1 MLTIYQLKAE
11 REFTIHICQLTRHFF
26 TRLDQMRNITDVS
39 YLSFLVVEGK
49 RNRLQSETELI
60 LEYSCSGNCQTR
72 FFTYRVAYYLTPT
85 DSVPAHARFPFHF
98 VVIYNDSQYINWS
111 SNYISSF
118 IYCHM
123 STSCNQSK
131 FKRESL
137 RNSEKNCAYGQQ
149 RFASSIVNM
158 VNKNE
163 MNHHYLLPILTF
175 LPDRE
180 SVESCF
186 VKITHKVCIDIL
198 LLL

>member
-1 MLTIYQLKAE
+1 
-11 REFTIHICQLTRHFF
+11 
-26 TRLDQMRNITDVS
+26 MRNITDVS

-60 LEYSCSGNCQTR
+60 LEYSCCGNCQTR

-85 DSVPAHARFPFHF
+85 DSVPANGGFPFHF
-98 VVIYNDSQYINWS
+98 TVIYNDSQYINWS

-118 IYCHM
+118 IYCDM
-123 STSCNQSK
+123 STSCKQSK

-137 RNSEKNCAYGQQ
+137 RNSEKNCACDQQ
-149 RFASSIVNM
+149 RFCQLNCY

-163 MNHHYLLPILTF
+163 MNHHYLLPISTF

-186 VKITHKVCIDIL
+186 VKITHKVL
-198 LLL
+198 NVY